1 MNVKSGL
8 ILLLALI
15 VLPGCTSAVEVLQ
28 PAVATPQAVAT
39 VVPRAHEL
47 AVLAVDFDPPLNY
60 TRIMSSGGVTLLVAV
75 ENRGLS
81 EEKEVSV
88 SARLLAPNDQSGPR
102 ELASETVCVKSL
114 AAGEV
119 RVVRFNQVSQLPQ
132 HDSYQLVVQIEPVA
146 GEADAA
152 DNVRSYD
159 IVVRTDN

>member
-1 MNVKSGL
+1 MNIKTVVV
-8 ILLLALI
+8 LLLVLV

-28 PAVATPQAVAT
+28 PAAATPQAVAT
-39 VVPRAHEL
+39 VAPCAHEL
-47 AVLAVDFDPPLNY
+47 AVLAVDFDPPLNS
-60 TRIMSSGGVTLLVAV
+60 TRILSGGGVTLLVAV

-88 SARLLAPNDQSGPR
+88 SARLLAPNDQTGPR
-102 ELASETVCVKSL
+102 ELASETVYVKSL

-132 HDSYQLVVQIEPVA
+132 HESYQLVVQIKPVA
-146 GEADAA
+146 GETDTA

-159 IVVRTDN
+159 IVVHTDN